1 MRGLLLILV
10 LLVAVAEAGLADHR
24 PGHMRQPGRGIGKIP
39 PDFQVA
45 GIKYCA
51 GRYRVRVKSG
61 KTREFQE
68 YNLSF
73 KTDSGR
79 DGPKPGQ
86 PVMFEAGYMGDRVT
100 ILFHD
105 AMELAA
111 AIKTVC

>member
-1 MRGLLLILV
+1 MLFLALSAV
-10 LLVAVAEAGLADHR
+10 VAGPALAGHTRQHQR
-24 PGHMRQPGRGIGKIP
+24 PGMGIGKIP
-39 PDFQVA
+39 PDFQVTEVT
-45 GIKYCA
+45 YCA
-51 GRYRVRVKSG
+51 GLYRVRVRSG
-61 KTREFQE
+61 KTREFRE

-79 DGPKPGQ
+79 DGPKPGG